1 MENTLLSR
9 PSPDVSQMFRFT
21 DEHGA
26 TWAFTDREKM
36 RQFKHNRRGTKAQRH
51 FLSDRE
57 MLSYMLHNEIK

>member
-21 DEHGA
+21 DKEGA
-26 TWAFTDREKM
+26 MWAFSDKAKM
-36 RQFKHNRRGTKAQRH
+36 RDFKRCRRGTKTKH

-57 MLSYMLHNEIK
+57 VLSYMLHNEIK